1 MKLVLQFSII
11 LLLSFIGELLSSII
25 PLPIPGSI
33 YGLVIMLI
41 LLCTGVLKT
50 KHVKAVSDF
59 LIEIMPVM
67 FIPVTVG
74 IMDTFSTLKS
84 LLPEILILSTL
95 GTMIVMAVSGY
106 FTQLI
111 MRKSDKKRR
120 KMK

>member
-1 MKLVLQFSII
+1 MKFVLQFSII

-33 YGLVIMLI
+33 YGLILMLI
-41 LLCTGVLKT
+41 LLCTGALKT

-74 IMDTFSTLKS
+74 IMDSFSTLKS

>member
-1 MKLVLQFSII
+1 MKFVLQFSII

-33 YGLVIMLI
+33 YGLILMLI

-74 IMDTFSTLKS
+74 IMDSFSTLKS

-120 KMK
+120 KNR

>member
-1 MKLVLQFSII
+1 MKFVLQFSII

-74 IMDTFSTLKS
+74 IMDSFSTLKS

-120 KMK
+120 KNR

>member
-1 MKLVLQFSII
+1 MKFVLQFSII

-74 IMDTFSTLKS
+74 IMDSFSTLKS